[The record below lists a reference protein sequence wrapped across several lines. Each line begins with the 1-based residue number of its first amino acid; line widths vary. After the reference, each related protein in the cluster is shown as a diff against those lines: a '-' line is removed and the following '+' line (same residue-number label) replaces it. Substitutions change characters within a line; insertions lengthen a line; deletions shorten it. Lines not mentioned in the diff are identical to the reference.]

1 MESLSSLSLENLHA
15 PAARAT
21 GAKYRLSM
29 QNLLPIIASSC
40 LRTKKSLADT
50 GLWKGKE
57 VRIVNSVAVHW
68 IG

>member
-1 MESLSSLSLENLHA
+1 MESLSSLSLENLHV

-29 QNLLPIIASSC
+29 QSLLPIIASSC

-50 GLWKGKE
+50 GLWEREGSQD
-57 VRIVNSVAVHW
+57 VNSVAVHW